1 MGQDFVKN
9 SPSSVDSLS
18 NLDLNSSIL
27 NLDTRSKVLSSEVGH
42 CLSTSKSTLSA
53 SLEGLLMQEPPKMQ
67 CINQTF
73 STSSSS
79 NKDFTSEQK
88 HLIHGKSDT
97 LQRES
102 LRFMKGVM
110 DECTHVAN
118 FSGTL
123 ILIRILKLLSLDCCF
138 RLVSHLLKNIHL
150 KRSFKI
156 YLIS

>member
-18 NLDLNSSIL
+18 NLDLNSSML
-27 NLDTRSKVLSSEVGH
+27 NLDTRNKVLSPDVGH
-42 CLSTSKSTLSA
+42 CLSTSKSTLNASA
-53 SLEGLLMQEPPKMQ
+53 EGLLVQETPKMQ

-79 NKDFTSEQK
+79 NKDLTSEQK
-88 HLIHGKSDT
+88 HLISGTSDT

-110 DECTHVAN
+110 DEFTHVAN
-118 FSGTL
+118 FSGTY
-123 ILIRILKLLSLDCCF
+123 
-138 RLVSHLLKNIHL
+138 
-150 KRSFKI
+150 SF
-156 YLIS
+156 